1 MIMDHQRVDY
11 KGHVIL
17 PMPACEKEGRCYGG
31 YEISKD
37 GEVISVRKNIFP
49 GFFYLDAA
57 VEDSVEHAKLEIDS
71 LVAAKGSSS

>member
-1 MIMDHQRVDY
+1 MIMEHQRVDY

-17 PMPACEKEGRCYGG
+17 PMPVCEKEGMCYGG

-37 GEVISVRKNIFP
+37 GTVISVRKNIFP

-71 LVAAKGSSS
+71 RLAVKEHSA